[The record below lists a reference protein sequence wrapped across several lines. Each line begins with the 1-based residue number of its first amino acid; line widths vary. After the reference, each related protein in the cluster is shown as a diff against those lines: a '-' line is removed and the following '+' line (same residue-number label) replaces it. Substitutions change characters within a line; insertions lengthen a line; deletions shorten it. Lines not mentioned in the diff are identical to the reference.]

1 MGLEHFTVV
10 QAGPNGY
17 GSITITPMNLSTSTS
32 GGSGTISVAANA
44 PDFTW
49 FAASNANW
57 IAVTGGSAGTGNGQ
71 VTYQV
76 QANPGSNSRQGIL
89 TIGDKTFQIS
99 QNGSGSVTLNPAS
112 VFIGAGG
119 GSTTVTVTTS
129 APDFAW
135 SFSPNSSWLGFV
147 PPFAGTGNG
156 QVTWAAPMNFS
167 TTPRTTTI
175 IIGGQALTFTQAGAP
190 SPLRFVT
197 VTPCRVFDTRLAPG
211 PFGGPSIAGGT
222 QRDFAIPQ
230 SACGIPSTAQAYSVN
245 VTVVPK
251 DALSYLTAWPT
262 NQSRPLVSTLNSLDG
277 RIVANAAIIPAGIG
291 GSISTFVTDDSDVIL
306 DINGYFAPLSAT
318 ATLEFYTVTPCRI
331 ADTRLAPGAFGGPS
345 LDAGSTRSFPIPS
358 STCSIPVSAAAYSL
372 NITAVP
378 AGPLPYLTTWPAGQQ
393 QPLVSTLNALAG
405 TIVANAAIV
414 PAGINGAI
422 DVFVAGKSDV
432 VIDINGYF
440 APPSGNGQQFYPLT
454 PCRVMDTRSATSPLG
469 GPSLAAALMRT
480 VPVTTSNCSVPATS
494 QAFSLNATVV
504 PAASLSYLTL
514 WPNGYLQPL
523 VSTLNAPNGGIV
535 ANAAIVQA
543 GTLGG
548 VNVFATNST
557 DLVLDINGYF
567 AP

>member
-1 MGLEHFTVV
+1 M
-10 QAGPNGY
+10 
-17 GSITITPMNLSTSTS
+17 
-32 GGSGTISVAANA
+32 
-44 PDFTW
+44 
-49 FAASNANW
+49 
-57 IAVTGGSAGTGNGQ
+57 
-71 VTYQV
+71 
-76 QANPGSNSRQGIL
+76 
-89 TIGDKTFQIS
+89 
-99 QNGSGSVTLNPAS
+99 
-112 VFIGAGG
+112 
-119 GSTTVTVTTS
+119 
-129 APDFAW
+129 
-135 SFSPNSSWLGFV
+135 
-147 PPFAGTGNG
+147 
-156 QVTWAAPMNFS
+156 
-167 TTPRTTTI
+167 
-175 IIGGQALTFTQAGAP
+175 
-190 SPLRFVT
+190 
-197 VTPCRVFDTRLAPG
+197 
-211 PFGGPSIAGGT
+211 
-222 QRDFAIPQ
+222 
-230 SACGIPSTAQAYSVN
+230 
-245 VTVVPK
+245 TVVPK
-251 DALSYLTAWPT
+251 GALSYLTAWPAG
-262 NQSRPLVSTLNSLDG
+262 QPRPLVSTLNSLDG

-306 DINGYFAPLSAT
+306 DINGYFAPASQT
-318 ATLEFYTVTPCRI
+318 ATLEFYPVTPCRI
-331 ADTRLAPGAFGGPS
+331 ADTRLAPGAFGGPF

-358 STCSIPVSAAAYSL
+358 STCSIPVSAAAYSV

-378 AGPLPYLTTWPAGQQ
+378 AGPLPYLTTWPAGQI
-393 QPLVSTLNALAG
+393 QPFVSTLNALAG

-414 PAGINGAI
+414 PAGTNGAI

-440 APPSGNGQQFYPLT
+440 APPTGLGQQFYPLT

-480 VPVTTSNCSVPATS
+480 VPVTTSSCSVPATS

-543 GTLGG
+543 STSGG